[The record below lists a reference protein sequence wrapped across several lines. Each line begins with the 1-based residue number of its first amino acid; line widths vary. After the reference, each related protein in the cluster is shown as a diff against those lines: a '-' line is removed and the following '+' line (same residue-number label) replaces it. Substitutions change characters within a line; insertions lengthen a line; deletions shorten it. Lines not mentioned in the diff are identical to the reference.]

1 MIYTALF
8 RGINVGG
15 KNVVKMAD
23 LERLL
28 TDLGFLK
35 VKTYI
40 QSGNAVFESDLDET
54 AVTGKIKSGFFSHFG
69 FESNVMVRN
78 IHEMQSVLKQLPFTD
93 SEIAQA
99 EAANP
104 ETEHL
109 YVYFLD
115 EPPEQALIDAICSN
129 YSGTDKLQAG
139 NKELYFLCQQSIRN
153 SKLAVSVSKK
163 FPSATARNWK
173 TVKKL
178 NDMMAGQ

>member
-1 MIYTALF
+1 MIYTVLL

-28 TDLGFLK
+28 INLGFLE

-40 QSGNAVFESDLDET
+40 QSGNAIFEADLDEAT
-54 AVTGKIKSGFFSHFG
+54 VTGKIKSGFFECFG
-69 FESNVMVRN
+69 FESNALVRN
-78 IHEMQSVLKQLPFTD
+78 IHEMQSVLEQLPFTD
-93 SEIAQA
+93 SEIVQA
-99 EAANP
+99 EAVNP

-115 EPPEQALIDAICSN
+115 ESPEQVLIDAIYGN
-129 YSGTDKLQAG
+129 YSGADKLRAG
-139 NKELYFLCQQSIRN
+139 NQELYFLCQQSIRN
-153 SKLAVSVSKK
+153 SKLAASVSKK

-178 NDMMAGQ
+178 NGMMTD